1 MLFYF
6 VRDPGSLDL
15 LLQRQKWQELS
26 SILLKE
32 EAETSYNWEE
42 TVQLAHSPQFTKP
55 WLPDRQKTVTQA
67 GTG

>member
-15 LLQRQKWQELS
+15 LLPRQKWQELS

-42 TVQLAHSPQFTKP
+42 TVQLAHNAQLTKP
-55 WLPDRQKTVTQA
+55 WLPDRQTMVTQA